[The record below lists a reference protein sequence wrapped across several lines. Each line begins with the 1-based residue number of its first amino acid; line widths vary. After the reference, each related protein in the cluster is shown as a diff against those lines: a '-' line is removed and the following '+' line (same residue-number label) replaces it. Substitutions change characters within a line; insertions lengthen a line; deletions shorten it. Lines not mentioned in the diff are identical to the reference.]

1 MLLYCPGKDH
11 GNADAL
17 SRRVYTISQQS
28 MLPQTSTDE
37 LGNAQIRDDKL
48 QPLIWYLQDGTLP
61 KDTLTAEKILCQEG
75 QYFLSDNN
83 ILYRQSHTEKQA
95 IIQLMVPKTLQTELL
110 IGAKTTSLVITLG

>member
-61 KDTLTAEKILCQEG
+61 KDTLTAEKILCQEA

-83 ILYRQSHTEKQA
+83 ILYRQSHTGKQA
-95 IIQLMVPKTLQTELL
+95 IIQLVVPKTIQTELL
-110 IGAKTTSLVITLG
+110 IGAKTTSLMATLG

>member
-1 MLLYCPGKDH
+1 MSLHDATGRLAWWTLTLQGYGFTIQYRPGKDH
-11 GNADAL
+11 DNADAL
-17 SRRVYTISQQS
+17 SRPVYTISQQS

-83 ILYRQSHTEKQA
+83 ILYTNSLRKLNS
-95 IIQLMVPKTLQTELL
+95 II
-110 IGAKTTSLVITLG
+110 I

>member
-17 SRRVYTISQQS
+17 SRRVYTVSQQS

-48 QPLIWYLQDGTLP
+48 QPLI
-61 KDTLTAEKILCQEG
+61 
-75 QYFLSDNN
+75 
-83 ILYRQSHTEKQA
+83 
-95 IIQLMVPKTLQTELL
+95 
-110 IGAKTTSLVITLG
+110 